1 MPSLLPQEILDEIIF
16 RLYNDIEALKSCS
29 LASSSF
35 TAVCQSRLFS
45 KIILRPRYG
54 IRWPPGGGS
63 ASNFKRVLDKSPHI
77 ANYVACL
84 EIFDTPFVA
93 EMGLAEEW
101 VSKDDGLAACLLR
114 LTHLKALLIT
124 YRTDVQISHWSAEL
138 QRSLEEAMKL
148 PSLVYLELMGCPLA
162 LLERGGT
169 GLQHLTLRCPVG
181 RILDSAWSALF
192 SIADTVAAR
201 IQPVSLALHSED
213 KAMFLELI
221 MRPVLM
227 LDLSK
232 LRRLAV
238 HAGIGASLTSGHGAV
253 AQLLRVC
260 ARTLEE
266 LIFYPSSDVAPDP
279 EFDNDDRVNDPID
292 PSILTS
298 LRRLTVRVNIFE
310 KNLYLPCHDPFPW
323 LLVFLTQLANS
334 STTVAAI
341 HPDTDHPLEELTVH
355 VQHRVSASKP
365 REIYMWRH
373 IASFLAANPFS
384 NLRKA
389 TFEVSSRDVLED
401 LQQAGYFSQLSSQR

>member
-1 MPSLLPQEILDEIIF
+1 MPSLLPQEISGEIICY
-16 RLYNDIEALKSCS
+16 LHNDKYTLKRCS
-29 LASSSF
+29 LAWPSF

-45 KIILRPRYG
+45 KVIMRAYKSRCRERVG
-54 IRWPPGGGS
+54 SS
-63 ASNFKRVLDKSPHI
+63 ASSFKRILDTSPHI
-77 ANYVACL
+77 AGYVACL
-84 EIFDTPFVA
+84 KIFDTPFVA

-124 YRTDVQISHWSAEL
+124 RTD
-138 QRSLEEAMKL
+138 AMKL
-148 PSLVYLELMGCPLA
+148 PSLVCLELMGCPLA
-162 LLERGGT
+162 LLERARGGT

-266 LIFYPSSDVAPDP
+266 LIFYPSSDG
-279 EFDNDDRVNDPID
+279 E
-292 PSILTS
+292 PS
-298 LRRLTVRVNIFE
+298 F
-310 KNLYLPCHDPFPW
+310 
-323 LLVFLTQLANS
+323 
-334 STTVAAI
+334 
-341 HPDTDHPLEELTVH
+341 
-355 VQHRVSASKP
+355 QHAC
-365 REIYMWRH
+365 MH
-373 IASFLAANPFS
+373 FC
-384 NLRKA
+384 
-389 TFEVSSRDVLED
+389 SSR
-401 LQQAGYFSQLSSQR
+401 S